1 MGTIVITSCGFSS
14 DELCE
19 KFYTIVSKD
28 SLASKKVLYITTA
41 IDGEVDDDL
50 SWADREFDTILNLGF
65 AKEKITEYKIG
76 DAINVLDF
84 DVMYMMGGNTFYLLD
99 KIREF
104 GFDADIQ
111 KFLNAGKIYIGS
123 SAGSIIV
130 GNSIE
135 TAWPYDKNNVGMTDF
150 TGLRLVNGIIIPH
163 ANKKSE
169 FITNLQTDEK
179 VIVLKDGEGEIYG

>member
-19 KFYTIVSKD
+19 KFYTIANKN

-65 AKEKITEYKIG
+65 TKENIIEYKIG

-84 DVMYMMGGNTFYLLD
+84 DAIYMMGGNTFYLLD

-104 GFDADIQ
+104 GFDAEIRR
-111 KFLNAGKIYIGS
+111 FLNAGKIYIGS

-135 TAWPYDKNNVGMTDF
+135 TAWPYDENNVAMTDF
-150 TGLRLVNGIIIPH
+150 TGLRLVDGIIIPH